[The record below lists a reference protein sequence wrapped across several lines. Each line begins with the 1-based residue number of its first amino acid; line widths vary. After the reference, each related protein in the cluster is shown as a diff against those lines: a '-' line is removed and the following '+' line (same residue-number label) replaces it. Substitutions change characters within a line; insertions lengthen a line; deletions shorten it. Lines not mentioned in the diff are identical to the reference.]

1 MVSFTWNRRNEFA
14 DGVGE
19 GPNAGGLSKAG
30 IVALRQMNEQHII
43 CDVSHLAEK
52 GFWDVARHCQDTF
65 IASHSNARAIC
76 DHPRNLTDDQ
86 LRAVA
91 ENGGVIGLNFYGGFV
106 DAQNPTVGRL
116 VDHLA
121 HIANTVGIDHVGL
134 GTDLLED
141 WLLEWSK
148 SMSGNTLVD
157 PAMISCWIPN
167 CYRIEQLAEITVEML
182 DRGFGE
188 DDIEKVL
195 GSNFMRVFRK
205 VWL

>member
-1 MVSFTWNRRNEFA
+1 
-14 DGVGE
+14 
-19 GPNAGGLSKAG
+19 
-30 IVALRQMNEQHII
+30 
-43 CDVSHLAEK
+43 
-52 GFWDVARHCQDTF
+52 
-65 IASHSNARAIC
+65 
-76 DHPRNLTDDQ
+76 
-86 LRAVA
+86 VA
-91 ENGGVIGLNFYGGFV
+91 ESGGVIGLNFYGGFV

-148 SMSGNTLVD
+148 SMTGNTLVD

-188 DDIEKVL
+188 DDIEKIL